1 MAAALAERQG
11 AAVTH
16 QRGVGNG
23 AAAWEESAAVT
34 SRTSDGFLAA
44 GTQRAAARV
53 VVQLT
58 VRESLVIEEARRA
71 ERLVALLNTQHSDVI
86 SNVRRQSDTK
96 RWLPVPT
103 RQTKQSV
110 CVCTRQTKQ
119 SVPVHTPQTKQSF
132 ESQYPKDTQNGKL
145 IQFYDQW
152 ELISKAIGTNEILIA
167 LRNQGNN
174 FKQ

>member
-1 MAAALAERQG
+1 MAAG
-11 AAVTH
+11 A
-16 QRGVGNG
+16 
-23 AAAWEESAAVT
+23 
-34 SRTSDGFLAA
+34 
-44 GTQRAAARV
+44 QRAAARV

-132 ESQYPKDTQNGKL
+132 ELTKRGRIVDARRSYTSKENRLHHNRALLYDSVSNAKVIWTAVCKQMTKKQRKYDVKKVK
-145 IQFYDQW
+145 IQAK
-152 ELISKAIGTNEILIA
+152 IRA
-167 LRNQGNN
+167 LMTL
-174 FKQ
+174 